1 MIARILAITLMN
13 LRGLPARLGASLV
26 IVVGLAGVVGVLTA
40 LLAMNA
46 GLAHTLASTG
56 SADRAIVLRGGSNA
70 ELNSG
75 LDRDSA
81 NLVTELPGVRR
92 GADGNPL
99 ASRELILIAEL
110 PLKRSGTAGNVT
122 LRGVEP
128 AAFEL
133 RPDLRIVA
141 GRRFE
146 PGRNEMMVGAGVP
159 AQFEGA
165 ALGQTVRIRGADWA
179 IVGVFE
185 SGNAHDSELW
195 MDAATAQGAFNRPGY
210 SSVLLA
216 LESPEALEP
225 FQAAIAADPRLRV
238 DAESQLR
245 YYQRQTESSTGMI
258 RALATLVTIVMALGA
273 IFAALN
279 TMYGSVAARTTEIA
293 TLRAIG
299 FGPVPV
305 VASVLVES
313 MLLALAGG
321 LLGAAG
327 AWLIFNNVAVTTLGA
342 NFTQV
347 VFNFQITTGLLATG
361 LILALAIGFVG
372 GLLPALHAARL
383 PVTEAL
389 RAG

>member
-1 MIARILAITLMN
+1 MIARIFAITLMN
-13 LRGLPARLGASLV
+13 LRGLPERLGASLV

-40 LLAMNA
+40 LLAMGE
-46 GLAHTLASTG
+46 GLSRTLTSTG
-56 SADRAIVLRGGSNA
+56 SNDRAIVLRGGSNA

-75 LDRDSA
+75 LGQEA
-81 NLVTELPGVRR
+81 ATLVTEMPGVRKD
-92 GADGNPL
+92 AAGNPL

-110 PLKRSGTAGNVT
+110 PLRRSGTGGNVT

-128 AAFEL
+128 AAFAL
-133 RPDLRIVA
+133 RDDLRIVQ

-146 PGRNEMMVGAGVP
+146 PGLNEMMVGAGVP
-159 AQFEGA
+159 GQFDGA
-165 ALGQTVRIRGADWA
+165 ALGETVRIRGADWA

-185 SGNAHDSELW
+185 SGTAHDSELW
-195 MDAATAQGAFNRPGY
+195 LDASTAQGAFNRPGF
-210 SSVLLA
+210 SSVLVA
-216 LESPEALEP
+216 LESPAALET
-225 FQAAIAADPRLRV
+225 FQAALAADARLTV
-238 DAESQLR
+238 DAESQLE
-245 YYQRQTESSTGMI
+245 YYERQTAQSTGMI
-258 RALATLVTIVMALGA
+258 RALTALVTIVMALGA

-279 TMYGSVAARTTEIA
+279 TMYASVSARTTEIA

-299 FGPVPV
+299 FGALPV

-327 AWLIFNNVAVTTLGA
+327 AWIIFNNVAVTTLGA

-347 VFNFQITTGLLATG
+347 VFNFQVTPDLLVTGLL
-361 LILALAIGFVG
+361 LALAIGFIG
-372 GLLPALHAARL
+372 GLLPALRAARL
-383 PVTEAL
+383 PVTVAL